1 MKNNEIPKVA
11 KGLLLCFTSII
22 ESGLNIKKKS
32 PTATDSQGKI
42 YRESINM
49 KIAAAYIRVST
60 EDQVEYSPDSQ
71 LKIIK
76 EYAQR
81 NDYIL
86 PEEYIYID
94 EGISAKTTKKR
105 AEFLRMIATAKTKPK
120 PFDAILLWKFS
131 RFARNREDSIVYK
144 SMLRKQL
151 GIDVISISENI
162 GDDKMSVLIEAMI
175 EAMDEYYS
183 INLAEEVRRGMTEK
197 ARRGEPLSIPPFG
210 YTIKN
215 KELVILPDESKI
227 IKDVFDWYMQGD
239 GFLKIAKR
247 LNALG
252 VRTHRGGKIEN
263 RTVEYWL
270 NNPVYMG
277 KIRWTPT
284 GKTRREYHNPDS
296 MIVEGHHE
304 AIISADLW
312 EEVQKKLIKNKEIH
326 RKYYKAPT
334 SISHWTVGL
343 LQCGLC
349 NCSMVNHSGFLTC
362 NNKSK
367 GTCTGCGSISVN
379 KFGNM
384 LISEFEEIINE
395 KSTIEVEIYQG
406 RKNTTSD
413 IQILDS
419 QLKRSYEK
427 LKRIKEAYENGID
440 TLEEYGQNKLKI
452 NSEIAEISTKIKELS
467 EKELPYEEAFK
478 ILQNNIRKSI
488 DDLKNPEIDNVQK
501 NKIIREYIKEMVKT
515 RDSLSIIYRI

>member
-1 MKNNEIPKVA
+1 
-11 KGLLLCFTSII
+11 
-22 ESGLNIKKKS
+22 
-32 PTATDSQGKI
+32 
-42 YRESINM
+42 M

-60 EDQVEYSPDSQ
+60 EDQTEYSPDSQ
-71 LKIIK
+71 LKIIR
-76 EYAQR
+76 EYAGR
-81 NDYIL
+81 NNYIL
-86 PEEYIYID
+86 PEEYVYID

-105 AEFLRMIATAKTKPK
+105 TAFLHMIATAKTKPK

-131 RFARNREDSIVYK
+131 RFARNREDSIIYK

-183 INLAEEVRRGMTEK
+183 INLGEEVRRGMTEK

-210 YTIKN
+210 YTIKD
-215 KELVILPDESKI
+215 KEFIPLPEESKI

-252 VRTHRGGKIEN
+252 VHTHRGGKIEN

-284 GKTRREYHNPDS
+284 GKTRRDYHNPDS
-296 MIVEGHHE
+296 MIVDGHHE
-304 AIISADLW
+304 SIISPTLW
-312 EEVQKKLIKNKEIH
+312 QEAQKKLLKNKELH
-326 RKYYKAPT
+326 RKYYKPPS

-349 NCSMVNHSGFLTC
+349 GCSMVNHSGFLTC

-367 GTCTGCGSISVN
+367 GTCSGCGSISVN
-379 KFGNM
+379 KFGHM
-384 LISEFEEIINE
+384 LISELEKIIN
-395 KSTIEVEIYQG
+395 KKKAIKVKIHQTYKDNASEI
-406 RKNTTSD
+406 R
-413 IQILDS
+413 IFEA
-419 QLKRSYEK
+419 QLKRSQEK

-440 TLEEYGQNKLKI
+440 TLEEYGQNKIKI
-452 NSEIAEISTKIKELS
+452 NSEISDINSKINELS
-467 EKELPYEEAFK
+467 KNELPYDELFRR
-478 ILQNNIRKSI
+478 LQNAIKKSI
-488 DDLKNPEIDNVQK
+488 DDLQNPSIDNVQK
-501 NKIIREYIKEMVKT
+501 NNIIRQYVKETVKNG
-515 RDSLSIIYRI
+515 DSISIVYRI